1 MENQKEYLK
10 EEQYLKANKKVKT
23 AGSIMMIL
31 GIAAILSGI
40 VMLIV
45 GSDEI
50 RGLGGIPLVLGIG
63 VTIWGCMIRF
73 LYGNMRQINA
83 YMAQQQMPVV
93 QEGAEKV
100 APTAGKVATAI
111 TKGIKEGLKDNE
123 E

>member
-1 MENQKEYLK
+1 MENQKEYLN

-50 RGLGGIPLVLGIG
+50 RGLGGILLVLGIG
-63 VTIWGCMIRF
+63 VTIWGCISKPSGESFMF
-73 LYGNMRQINA
+73 Y
-83 YMAQQQMPVV
+83 
-93 QEGAEKV
+93 
-100 APTAGKVATAI
+100 
-111 TKGIKEGLKDNE
+111 
-123 E
+123 

>member
-1 MENQKEYLK
+1 MENQKEYLN

-50 RGLGGIPLVLGIG
+50 RGLGGIPLGLGIG
-63 VTIWGCMIRF
+63 VTIWGCISKPSGESFMF
-73 LYGNMRQINA
+73 Y
-83 YMAQQQMPVV
+83 
-93 QEGAEKV
+93 
-100 APTAGKVATAI
+100 
-111 TKGIKEGLKDNE
+111 
-123 E
+123 